1 MGYIVVPATET
12 NATSS
17 VLYGVDIDF
26 QQANIFASTQTIQRE
41 VSSQFRNLLLTYPGE
56 RYLNPAFGCNLKQII
71 FEQNVSTIKE
81 SIYDIIQD
89 AVSLFLP
96 QVNIERITVVTAEDD
111 PTMNNDVSISIEFTV
126 NQSENVQQLTITG
139 TETGNVIV
147 KEG

>member
-26 QQANIFASTQTIQRE
+26 QQANIFASTQTLQRE

-56 RYLNPAFGCNLKQII
+56 RYLNPTFGCNLKQII

-81 SIYDIIQD
+81 RIYDIIQD

-96 QVNIERITVVTAEDD
+96 QVNIERITVITAEDD
-111 PTMNNDVSISIEFTV
+111 PSMNNDVSISIAFTV
-126 NQSENVQQLTITG
+126 NESENLQTLTVTG
-139 TETGNVIV
+139 TETGNIIV
-147 KEG
+147 TEG